1 MNNYWVLFMA
11 NMNIARRN
19 AGYNYMYI
27 IIYIPNNIH
36 NEKMRTRALDELVIR
51 PLILS
56 TKSHVQYV
64 LAIFPNYR

>member
-27 IIYIPNNIH
+27 IIYILNNIIGIH
-36 NEKMRTRALDELVIR
+36 RDQNI
-51 PLILS
+51 
-56 TKSHVQYV
+56 YWWW
-64 LAIFPNYR
+64 

>member
-27 IIYIPNNIH
+27 TIYIPNNIIGIKIFIGGGDIH
-36 NEKMRTRALDELVIR
+36 NKWYIKKCLLKICFEVI
-51 PLILS
+51 
-56 TKSHVQYV
+56 K
-64 LAIFPNYR
+64 